1 MAWDARL
8 LNDTIPTATLSST
21 VRPRAHRVA
30 SGTLGLVLGLALA
43 LTPAVFALAPAASAQ
58 EAAPPSEPLTLEAA
72 IRLALEQGP
81 DRKAADLKLELAR
94 IQYEQAKANLLVNP
108 SPVNLR
114 DAESA
119 WRNAQIEHQASS
131 AGIALQV
138 EEAYYDLIR
147 RLQQVELSEGNLD
160 QVRRQLEAA
169 QVRHEAGALADLDLR
184 QTRQQVAQA
193 QIQLESDRRAL
204 ATAQRN
210 LNQLLGRPLDAPIQ
224 PAETELRFE
233 AKDVDLGAA
242 LESALS
248 KRLEILQAQD
258 QVETARINLDL
269 AQNPYTPRL
278 DQARAELQLQ
288 QAEQALAQA
297 RRKVEMEVRSAYD
310 AVKAA
315 EAQVPLR
322 EEAAALAVEQLRI
335 AQLRFEAGT
344 ITSLDVTEAQQK
356 AFEAQ
361 VSALNALFDY
371 RISLARFFQAAQLA
385 GLEGT
390 VID

>member
-8 LNDTIPTATLSST
+8 LHDTLPAATLSKT
-21 VRPRAHRVA
+21 FQPRARRVA
-30 SGTLGLVLGLALA
+30 SGALGLALGLALA
-43 LTPAVFALAPAASAQ
+43 LVPAVFTLAPAAAAQ
-58 EAAPPSEPLTLEAA
+58 EAIPSGEPLTLEAA

-81 DRKAADLKLELAR
+81 DRRAADLELELAR

-114 DAESA
+114 EAESA

-131 AGIALQV
+131 ANIALQV

-147 RLQQVELSEGNLD
+147 RLQQVELSAGNLE
-160 QVRRQLEAA
+160 QARRQLEAA

-193 QIQLESDRRAL
+193 ELQLESDRRAL
-204 ATAQRN
+204 ATARRT
-210 LNQLLGRPLDAPIQ
+210 LNQLLGRPLDEPIE

-233 AKDVDLGAA
+233 PADVDLEAA

-258 QVETARINLDL
+258 RVETARINLEL

-278 DQARAELQLQ
+278 DQARAQLQLQ

-322 EEAAALAVEQLRI
+322 QEAAALAVEQLRI
-335 AQLRFEAGT
+335 ARLRFEAGT
-344 ITSLDVTEAQQK
+344 ITSLDVTEAQQR

-385 GLEGT
+385 GLEGA

>member
-1 MAWDARL
+1 
-8 LNDTIPTATLSST
+8 
-21 VRPRAHRVA
+21 
-30 SGTLGLVLGLALA
+30 
-43 LTPAVFALAPAASAQ
+43 
-58 EAAPPSEPLTLEAA
+58 
-72 IRLALEQGP
+72 
-81 DRKAADLKLELAR
+81 
-94 IQYEQAKANLLVNP
+94 
-108 SPVNLR
+108 
-114 DAESA
+114 
-119 WRNAQIEHQASS
+119 
-131 AGIALQV
+131 
-138 EEAYYDLIR
+138 
-147 RLQQVELSEGNLD
+147 
-160 QVRRQLEAA
+160 EAA

-193 QIQLESDRRAL
+193 ELQLESDRRAL
-204 ATAQRN
+204 ATARRT
-210 LNQLLGRPLDAPIQ
+210 LNQLLGRPLDEPIE

-233 AKDVDLGAA
+233 PADVDLEAA

-258 QVETARINLDL
+258 RVETARINLEL

-278 DQARAELQLQ
+278 DQARAQLQLQ

-322 EEAAALAVEQLRI
+322 QEAAALAVEQLRI
-335 AQLRFEAGT
+335 ARLRFEAGT
-344 ITSLDVTEAQQK
+344 ITSLDVTEAQQR

-385 GLEGT
+385 GLEGA

>member
-1 MAWDARL
+1 MAWDERL
-8 LNDTIPTATLSST
+8 LNHTPPAAAPSRTICPRSH
-21 VRPRAHRVA
+21 RPA
-30 SGTLGLVLGLALA
+30 SLVLAL
-43 LTPAVFALAPAASAQ
+43 LLALAPAFFPNGPVATAHG
-58 EAAPPSEPLTLEAA
+58 ATVPSGEPLSLDAA
-72 IRLALEQGP
+72 IQLALEQGP
-81 DRKAADLKLELAR
+81 DRQAANLELELAR
-94 IQYEQAKANLLVNP
+94 LQYEQARANLLVNP
-108 SPVNLR
+108 SPVSVR
-114 DAESA
+114 EAESA

-131 AGIALQV
+131 ATIALQV

-147 RLQQVELSEGNLD
+147 RLQQVELSEGNLE
-160 QVRRQLEAA
+160 QVRRQMEAA
-169 QVRHEAGALADLDLR
+169 QVRHDAGALADLDLK
-184 QTRQQVAQA
+184 QTRQQVTQA
-193 QIQLESDRRAL
+193 EIQLEADRRSL
-204 ATAQRN
+204 ATAQRT
-210 LNQLLGRPLDAPIQ
+210 LNHLLGRPLDEPLM
-224 PAETELRFE
+224 PAETELLFE
-233 AKDVDLGAA
+233 PVEVDLEAA
-242 LESALS
+242 LESALA

-258 QVETARINLDL
+258 QVETARINLEL

-288 QAEQALAQA
+288 QAEQALAQT
-297 RRKVEMEVRSAYD
+297 RLRVELEVRSAHD

-322 EEAAALAVEQLRI
+322 EEAAALAAEQLRI

-371 RISLARFFQAAQLA
+371 RISLARFLQAAQLA
-385 GLEGT
+385 GLEGA